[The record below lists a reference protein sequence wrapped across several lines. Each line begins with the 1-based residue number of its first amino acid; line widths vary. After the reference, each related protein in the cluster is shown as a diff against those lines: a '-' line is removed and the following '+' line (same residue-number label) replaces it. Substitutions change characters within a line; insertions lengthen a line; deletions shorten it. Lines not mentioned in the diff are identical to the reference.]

1 MVTMKA
7 WALVKETFNEFLEDN
22 VFRLSAA
29 LAYYALFS
37 IGPLILLTMGSFGLV
52 FGEERVSSQ
61 LKDQMVAYLGPEVS
75 EGIQQMLVTQNKK
88 SSLTATIIGIVGL
101 LIGATGVF
109 GQLQDA
115 LNTIWEVKTKPGLGI
130 MGFIRTRFLSLAMVF
145 GIGFLLLVSLL
156 LETFIAAFS
165 DYIGFIMEIPKSTIY
180 LANTGISFATVTVLF
195 AMIFKFLPDVEV
207 RWKDVWIGAL
217 GTAVLFA
224 LGKFL
229 LGFYLGRES
238 TSSAYG
244 AAGSIVIVLLYFYY
258 SSFILILGAEFT
270 QVYARMMGT
279 RIQPSAHAIR
289 ITEADR
295 DQQGIPHRKHV
306 DECMEEDRR
315 NRASGD
321 AASAP
326 PVVAGA
332 LGLRQQIPEPGNE
345 PGANAPATSSA
356 VIIASFL
363 AGAAIAISVT
373 RRLAVRIP
381 AFSARA
387 GVRAKPAGFARKKK
401 QPEVRAAS

>member
-1 MVTMKA
+1 MKA
-7 WALVKETFNEFLEDN
+7 WVLIKETFIEFFEDN

-61 LKDQMVAYLGPEVS
+61 LNDQMVAYLGPEVS
-75 EGIQQMLVTQNKK
+75 EGIQQMLVTQTKK

-165 DYIGFIMEIPKSTIY
+165 DYIGFIMEIPQSTIY
-180 LANTGISFATVTVLF
+180 LTNTGISFATVTVLF

-207 RWKDVWIGAL
+207 HWKDVWIGAL

-258 SSFILILGAEFT
+258 SSFILFLGAEFT

-306 DECMEEDRR
+306 DECMETERR
-315 NRASGD
+315 KRDAGD
-321 AASAP
+321 SSSAP
-326 PVVAGA
+326 LVVAGA
-332 LGLRQQIPEPGNE
+332 LGLRQETPEVGNE
-345 PGANAPATSSA
+345 ADENLPAINSA
-356 VIIASFL
+356 AIIVSFL
-363 AGAAIAISVT
+363 AGAALAIGVT
-373 RRLAVRIP
+373 RRFTGGAP
-381 AFSARA
+381 AFGFRA
-387 GVRAKPAGFARKKK
+387 GSRAAPAGLGRNR
-401 QPEVRAAS
+401 EAA